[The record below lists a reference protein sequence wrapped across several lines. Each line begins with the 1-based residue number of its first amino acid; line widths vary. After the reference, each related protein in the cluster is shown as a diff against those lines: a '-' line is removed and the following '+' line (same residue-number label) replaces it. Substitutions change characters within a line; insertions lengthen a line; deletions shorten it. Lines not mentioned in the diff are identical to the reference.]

1 MHKSIN
7 KVKHDAY
14 TFYEHIKL
22 NKIGERE
29 IQTRDFV
36 VVRSHLRDIR
46 LLFKARGTSSFE
58 NLLISSLWPKEKKRR
73 TRASL
78 SGPFY
83 QIVAL

>member
-46 LLFKARGTSSFE
+46 SKQEVPPHLK
-58 NLLISSLWPKEKKRR
+58 I
-73 TRASL
+73 
-78 SGPFY
+78 Y
-83 QIVAL
+83 